1 MTIEEKLRSV
11 FTETPSLRGVFVT
24 AMPDCLLF
32 THWQRDNETWVAE
45 EAAAY
50 FGDLVRANREGLRAL
65 SSWSSDMQVT
75 IESRDALLVIREI
88 NADFV
93 VACAFE
99 RSAALGMVRMY
110 VRRVLS
116 VLEELLPKIEQKQL
130 PRAVRIL
137 EFLDRYAP
145 DSHAVRHRVALRT
158 GITYDTLQSSA
169 AQLSASQVEALESA
183 VCDILGLDRIEV

>member
-1 MTIEEKLRSV
+1 MTFEDKLRAV
-11 FTETPSLRGVFVT
+11 FNDTPALRGVFVT

-32 THWQRDNETWVAE
+32 THWQRENERWIAE

-50 FGDLVRANREGLRAL
+50 FGDLVRANREALRAL

-75 IESRDALLVIREI
+75 IESRDVLLVIREI
-88 NADFV
+88 NANFV

-99 RSAALGMVRMY
+99 KNAALGMVRMY
-110 VRRVLS
+110 VRRVIS

-130 PRAVRIL
+130 PRSVRIL

-145 DSHAVRHRVALRT
+145 DAHAVRHRVALRT
-158 GITYDTLQSSA
+158 GIAFETLQNDA
-169 AQLSASQVEALESA
+169 ATLDEAQVGALEEA
-183 VCDILGLDRIEV
+183 VCDILGLDRVEV

>member
-1 MTIEEKLRSV
+1 MTIEDKLRSLIS
-11 FTETPSLRGVFVT
+11 ETPSLRGVFVT

-32 THWQRDNETWVAE
+32 THWQRENDRWVAE
-45 EAAAY
+45 EVAAY
-50 FGDLVRANREGLRAL
+50 IGDLVRANREALKAL

-75 IESRDALLVIREI
+75 IESTDLLLVIREV

-99 RSAALGMVRMY
+99 RSAPLGMVRMY

-116 VLEELLPKIEQKQL
+116 GLEEILPKVEHKQL

-145 DSHAVRHRVALRT
+145 DPHAVRHRVALRT
-158 GITYDTLQSSA
+158 GIPYDTLQNSA
-169 AQLSASQVEALESA
+169 AQLSTSQVEALERA

>member
-1 MTIEEKLRSV
+1 MTFEDKLRAV
-11 FTETPSLRGVFVT
+11 FNDTPALRGVFVT

-32 THWQRDNETWVAE
+32 THWQRENERWIAE

-50 FGDLVRANREGLRAL
+50 FGDLVRANREALRAL

-75 IESRDALLVIREI
+75 IESRDVLLVIREI
-88 NADFV
+88 NANFV

-99 RSAALGMVRMY
+99 KNAALGMVRMY

-130 PRAVRIL
+130 PRSVRIL

-145 DSHAVRHRVALRT
+145 DAHAVRHRVALRT
-158 GITYDTLQSSA
+158 GIPFETLQSDA
-169 AQLSASQVEALESA
+169 AALNEAQVGALEEA
-183 VCDILGLDRIEV
+183 VCDILGLDRVEV